1 MGLSNSWLLT
11 NFKAKKIGAIF
22 KVKTPKK
29 NTQKLTKKKH
39 PKNTQKK
46 INLLFVFCWVM
57 SS

>member
-1 MGLSNSWLLT
+1 MELSNSWPLT

-46 INLLFVFCWVM
+46 
-57 SS
+57 